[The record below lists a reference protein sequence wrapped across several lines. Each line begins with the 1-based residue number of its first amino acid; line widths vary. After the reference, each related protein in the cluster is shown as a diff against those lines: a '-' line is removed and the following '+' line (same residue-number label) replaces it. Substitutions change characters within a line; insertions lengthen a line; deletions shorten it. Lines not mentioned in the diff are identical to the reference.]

1 MKNQVKIIA
10 DDPLFA
16 GLPREIPVG
25 RYHSWVV
32 DQRHFPDEL
41 EVTAVSQEGYIM
53 ALRHR
58 HYPIFGI
65 QFHPESVL
73 TPNGEQII
81 SNWLN
86 H

>member
-1 MKNQVKIIA
+1 M
-10 DDPLFA
+10 
-16 GLPREIPVG
+16 
-25 RYHSWVV
+25 V

-86 H
+86 HESLNIESK